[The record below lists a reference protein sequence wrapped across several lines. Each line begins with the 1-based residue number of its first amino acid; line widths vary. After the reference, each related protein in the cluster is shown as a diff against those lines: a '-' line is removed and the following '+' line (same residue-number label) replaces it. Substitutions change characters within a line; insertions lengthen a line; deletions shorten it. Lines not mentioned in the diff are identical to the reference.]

1 MFIVFFQTLQ
11 TWCSSEIK
19 YRLFTWHRQ
28 SGCSG
33 IKLLQCMIRVLWMRN
48 MKVHCFF
55 IVHMH
60 VCALVRLH
68 WWTNYLHHITD
79 FYYTVPVG
87 EMRERERG
95 VGGCILSPLLYSFTI
110 DCISKHACVQLIKFT
125 DNTTVEGL
133 VEKSD
138 ESACHQELCLGVAA
152 ITLNWVHQKQGR
164 WSSISGRKKITCCP
178 TADQ

>member
-55 IVHMH
+55 YSTHAC
-60 VCALVRLH
+60 VCIGQITLMDKLSPSHHWFLLH
-68 WWTNYLHHITD
+68 CACGWN
-79 FYYTVPVG
+79 
-87 EMRERERG
+87 ERERG

-110 DCISKHACVQLIKFT
+110 DCISKHACVQLVKFT

-164 WSSISGRKKITCCP
+164 WSSIFGRKKITCCP